1 MFSKGS
7 EQPWS
12 QAWAASELRVG
23 NRGSMIERVGA
34 EGAVSGAWR
43 GQEALSGRSR
53 RA

>member
-1 MFSKGS
+1 MFPKGS

-12 QAWAASELRVG
+12 QAWAASELRLG
-23 NRGSMIERVGA
+23 KIERVGA
-34 EGAVSGAWR
+34 EGAMPGAWR

>member
-1 MFSKGS
+1 MFPEGS

-12 QAWAASELRVG
+12 QAWAASELRLG
-23 NRGSMIERVGA
+23 NRESMIGRVGA